1 MPAAL
6 ARFRTFYGAH
16 PLHLLAVL
24 ASFALLGYIISVAGP
39 ATFWN
44 PAVWWQ
50 SILVWFLGAALLHD
64 LVLFPLCALGDRLH
78 TAGVHTLRRRR
89 GHHPD
94 RPPHV
99 SAINYVRIP
108 VLASGLLLLVFL
120 PGIIEQGAPT
130 YLAATGQTQA
140 PFLDR
145 WLLFTAI
152 AFALSAVAY
161 AVHYTLVQRKAG
173 QLSAGT
179 ADADA
184 GTADCGARNAV
195 AQEPR
200 A

>member
-6 ARFRTFYGAH
+6 TRFRTFYGAH

-64 LVLFPLCALGDRLH
+64 LVLFPLYALGDRLH

-99 SAINYVRIP
+99 SPSTTSVSPSWPAACCCSCSCPASSNKAPPPTSRPP
-108 VLASGLLLLVFL
+108 VKPRHPSLTVGCCS
-120 PGIIEQGAPT
+120 PT
-130 YLAATGQTQA
+130 PRSLTH
-140 PFLDR
+140 R
-145 WLLFTAI
+145 RRR
-152 AFALSAVAY
+152 
-161 AVHYTLVQRKAG
+161 RK
-173 QLSAGT
+173 
-179 ADADA
+179 
-184 GTADCGARNAV
+184 
-195 AQEPR
+195 
-200 A
+200 

>member
-6 ARFRTFYGAH
+6 TRFRTFYGAH

-64 LVLFPLCALGDRLH
+64 LVLFPLYALGDRLH

-99 SAINYVRIP
+99 SAINYVRVP
-108 VLASGLLLLVFL
+108 VLASGLMLLVFL

-140 PFLDR
+140 PFLGR

-161 AVHYTLVQRKAG
+161 AVHYTLAQRKAG
-173 QLSAGT
+173 RLSAAT
-179 ADADA
+179 ADAA
-184 GTADCGARNAV
+184 TADCGAPNAV
-195 AQEPR
+195 NEEPR

>member
-1 MPAAL
+1 ML
-6 ARFRTFYGAH
+6 TRFRTFYGAH

-24 ASFALLGYIISVAGP
+24 ASFALLAYIVSGVGP
-39 ATFWN
+39 LALWN
-44 PAVWWQ
+44 PSVWWQ
-50 SILVWFLGAALLHD
+50 SILVWFLGAVVLHD
-64 LVLFPLCALGDRLH
+64 LVLFPLYALADRVH
-78 TAGVHTLRRRR
+78 TTGVHTSRRRR

-94 RPPHV
+94 RPPLV
-99 SAINYVRIP
+99 SAINYVRVP

-120 PGIIEQGAPT
+120 PGIVEQGAPT

-161 AVHYTLVQRKAG
+161 AVHYTLAQRKAG
-173 QLSAGT
+173 RLSAAT
-179 ADADA
+179 ADAA
-184 GTADCGARNAV
+184 TADCGAHNAV
-195 AQEPR
+195 NEEPR